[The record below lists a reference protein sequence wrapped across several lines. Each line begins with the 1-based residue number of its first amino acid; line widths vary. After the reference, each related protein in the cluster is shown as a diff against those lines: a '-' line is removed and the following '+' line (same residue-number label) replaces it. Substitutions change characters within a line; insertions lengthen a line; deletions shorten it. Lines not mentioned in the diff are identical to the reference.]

1 MLPFLWNNLHVRF
14 VYLRYAFLLAAA
26 AVLSITLLP
35 VSSRIHRIY
44 SDADIF
50 RSTKAITVQ
59 YSPVWNNGC
68 SAVDS
73 RKMSSAVDVRRNDN
87 L

>member
-1 MLPFLWNNLHVRF
+1 

-59 YSPVWNNGC
+59 YSPV
-68 SAVDS
+68 
-73 RKMSSAVDVRRNDN
+73 
-87 L
+87 